1 MAFLKTDSGEYR
13 QLPVP
18 AILSVGRSSTNDI
31 RPSASQSKSMSAT
44 HAQISLS
51 YVPNTDNR
59 VEAYIE
65 DIGSRFGTFVG
76 FSPLEIERISGKTK
90 LLYGQYIRFG
100 HSSSYFQYLD
110 KIPSYVEILPPELV
124 VTPTKQFQR
133 ELLNYSSAP
142 NIDLT
147 SSNAN
152 YSSSQLDT
160 AAFEKQQS
168 STFFPMSMNGDG
180 DHSFNSSPKPALKAH
195 SSMSQQ
201 DVSSPTQSRQQQQ
214 QSLSNS
220 SNFQRVKFLD
230 NSNSNNYDTNN
241 NNNSE
246 YTVARSGSY
255 RSHNSHYDDDN
266 SSSSS
271 SMQISVNYPTT
282 GGQGLHQPISITI
295 DPTSSSASRIDRRS
309 RPVSTANQH
318 QPMMGAADSSSSL
331 RYSSQSTRSKAVSPI
346 QEGRYE
352 QHSPDESLGLNVI
365 QSDDDFDRGG
375 RKKGLGSNSYSYDYY
390 GGESTRDA
398 VEQLD
403 DYFEPY
409 QTASNRNSSN
419 NNDSNNYSNNNNS
432 NNYSNNYS
440 NNNNNNNIAS
450 KGNKD
455 RYRNID
461 TINSL
466 MAATNPPPL
475 VYDQS
480 SKGNNSSR
488 NSSSISSRMPR
499 KKPQSALDSMEAL
512 QKLSSKSTSWKEVSK
527 ASSNS
532 KSNSRSPVDPALNS
546 SYYYDR
552 LNRGGGGGGTDKSG
566 MSQQQQQQ
574 QLSKHIDY
582 QAKLGDNGL
591 LMEAIQP
598 NDTKLVRRSWP
609 EELRCPSSDIISR
622 FVDYILAQEQGTTQK
637 EYQLYQSIFREQNR
651 DKHFN
656 KDDEGEED
664 EHDISSSTYPILSHL
679 RLNPVKCDLPS
690 VIPDDVMSEAVAEAL
705 MDKDRS
711 TTGTIGTAI
720 TKLNDLMRQC
730 LLGMNLDS
738 NLPQSSIDFDQML
751 LGVVTDI
758 IKSSVQSLR
767 SAQQSNLVKALEGSP
782 RPESTGAM
790 TGAGASAESSS
801 SSSRRRSNIGLLL
814 QQCIDS
820 LTRIISFLHG
830 MYLHDEARAI
840 ELQTNDTYEVV
851 ALSLSSILNKLD
863 ACNVSI
869 WSIGQQVDQVT
880 MEHVVTRSGGFL
892 KSSLSLELEE
902 LRKLKRDSE
911 LIPLVERIR
920 QQESS
925 ILERKLFRSVSQ

>member
-76 FSPLEIERISGKTK
+76 YSPLEIERISGKTK

-124 VTPTKQFQR
+124 VTPTKQFHQ

-142 NIDLT
+142 SVDLP
-147 SSNAN
+147 SSKAN
-152 YSSSQLDT
+152 NYSSSSQLDT
-160 AAFEKQQS
+160 AVENQQS
-168 STFFPMSMNGDG
+168 SIFFPMSMNGDG
-180 DHSFNSSPKPALKAH
+180 DRSFISSPKPAMKAH

-201 DVSSPTQSRQQQQ
+201 DASSPTQLRQQQQQQQ
-214 QSLSNS
+214 QSLNNS
-220 SNFQRVKFLD
+220 FQRVKFFD
-230 NSNSNNYDTNN
+230 NNYSNNDDNNNNNNN
-241 NNNSE
+241 NNNSD
-246 YTVARSGSY
+246 YNAAGSGFSK
-255 RSHNSHYDDDN
+255 SHHYDDDN
-266 SSSSS
+266 SSSS
-271 SMQISVNYPTT
+271 SMQISVNYPTK

-295 DPTSSSASRIDRRS
+295 DPTSTSASRKDRRS
-309 RPVSTANQH
+309 RPVSTTNQH
-318 QPMMGAADSSSSL
+318 QPMMSSADSSL
-331 RYSSQSTRSKAVSPI
+331 RYSTQSSRSKAVVSPI

-352 QHSPDESLGLNVI
+352 QYSSDESLGLNVI
-365 QSDDDFDRGG
+365 QSDEFDRTGG
-375 RKKGLGSNSYSYDYY
+375 RKKGLGSTSYDYY
-390 GGESTRDA
+390 GGSTRDA
-398 VEQLD
+398 VEQVD
-403 DYFEPY
+403 DFEPY
-409 QTASNRNSSN
+409 QTASNRNSINSNGYNDNNYNSNNFSN
-419 NNDSNNYSNNNNS
+419 NNYQGNNNS
-432 NNYSNNYS
+432 NS
-440 NNNNNNNIAS
+440 AS
-450 KGNKD
+450 RGNKD
-455 RYRNID
+455 RYRDID

-466 MAATNPPPL
+466 MATNPPPGF
-475 VYDQS
+475 DQS
-480 SKGNNSSR
+480 SKGNS
-488 NSSSISSRMPR
+488 SSRMPR
-499 KKPQSALDSMEAL
+499 KKPLSAFDSMEAL
-512 QKLSSKSTSWKEVSK
+512 QKLSSKSTSWKEVSR
-527 ASSNS
+527 ANSNNNNNSSS
-532 KSNSRSPVDPALNS
+532 KSRSPVDPALNS

-552 LNRGGGGGGTDKSG
+552 LNKEVVGTGGGGTDKSG
-566 MSQQQQQQ
+566 MSQQQL
-574 QLSKHIDY
+574 LSGHIDY
-582 QAKLGDNGL
+582 RAKLGDNGM

-598 NDTKLVRRSWP
+598 SDTKLVRRSWP

-622 FVDYILAQEQGTTQK
+622 FVDHILAQEQGTTQK
-637 EYQLYQSIFREQNR
+637 EYQLYQSIFRGQQNN
-651 DKHFN
+651 DKRFD
-656 KDDEGEED
+656 KEEVDDED
-664 EHDISSSTYPILSHL
+664 LSTYPFLSNL

-690 VIPDDVMSEAVAEAL
+690 VIPDNVMSEAVAEAL
-705 MDKDRS
+705 LDNDRS
-711 TTGTIGTAI
+711 TTGAIGTAI

-730 LLGMNLDS
+730 LLGTTMDPS
-738 NLPQSSIDFDQML
+738 LPQSSIDFDQVL

-767 SAQQSNLVKALEGSP
+767 SAQQSNLVKALEESPPGSID
-782 RPESTGAM
+782 AM
-790 TGAGASAESSS
+790 TGEGASSKRMKSSS
-801 SSSRRRSNIGLLL
+801 SSSRSRSNVGLLL
-814 QQCIDS
+814 QQSIDS

-840 ELQTNDTYEVV
+840 KLQTNDTYEVV

-869 WSIGQQVDQVT
+869 WSIGQRADEVT

-925 ILERKLFRSVSQ
+925 ILERKLFRLVREVYDTADGVVA